1 MHDPNAKIIKLQ
13 RTYQQSITKVKSIS
27 RKAIA
32 SQERCLVLQNSK
44 HGGIYSDTSE
54 EVSMIKK
61 HEKIYYIHICYMK
74 YVFYAIDKTIAH
86 SNDLLICFC
95 LTLLKKCLKCI
106 RIIHPH
112 MLTMEKSVS
121 QTIGYVRNVKKQDCS
136 QLIFYQE

>member
-1 MHDPNAKIIKLQ
+1 M
-13 RTYQQSITKVKSIS
+13 SG
-27 RKAIA
+27 KAIA

-44 HGGIYSDTSE
+44 HRGIYSNTSE

-121 QTIGYVRNVKKQDCS
+121 QTIGYVRNVKKQDC
-136 QLIFYQE
+136 L